1 MLQLKSQP
9 RRLLTALLLGA
20 LSVTA
25 FAPLGLFPVIIF
37 TLAGLFGLLDGSAQE
52 PKPLREGALIGGA
65 FGIGFFITGVSWVFV
80 SLSTFGGMPLPLA
93 AIATFLFCALLAAFP
108 ALAGAAFTHFSHL
121 ARWRRALAFA
131 ALWTLAEILRGWIF
145 TGFPWLAVGYSQ
157 TPPSPL
163 AGFAPVLGVYGIS
176 LFTAFS
182 AALVWIS
189 FCRWRENSPC
199 GTWQCP

>member
-25 FAPLGLFPVIIF
+25 FAPLGLFPIIIF
-37 TLAGLFGLLDGSAQE
+37 TLAGLFGLLDGVNQGA
-52 PKPLREGALIGGA
+52 KPLREGALIGGA

-108 ALAGAAFTHFSHL
+108 ALAGAAFTHFSHQ

-145 TGFPWLAVGYSQ
+145 TGFPWLAVV
-157 TPPSPL
+157 TRKPRP
-163 AGFAPVLGVYGIS
+163 A
-176 LFTAFS
+176 
-182 AALVWIS
+182 
-189 FCRWRENSPC
+189 R
-199 GTWQCP
+199 